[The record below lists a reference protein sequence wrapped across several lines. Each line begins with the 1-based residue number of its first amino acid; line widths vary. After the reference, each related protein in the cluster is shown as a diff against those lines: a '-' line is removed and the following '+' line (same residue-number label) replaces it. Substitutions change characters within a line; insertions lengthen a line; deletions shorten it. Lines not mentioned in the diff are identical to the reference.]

1 MTHFFRALLHT
12 WVFILL
18 QNIHVLS
25 MAMFLKS
32 HFSTQ
37 SAKSAVSCAL
47 EMLSFQGFV
56 WNRKINAADAKD
68 RYGDNVTSILLII

>member
-1 MTHFFRALLHT
+1 
-12 WVFILL
+12 
-18 QNIHVLS
+18 
-25 MAMFLKS
+25 MFLKS

-37 SAKSAVSCAL
+37 SAKNAVSCAL

-56 WNRKINAADAKD
+56 RSRKINAADAKPLPADID